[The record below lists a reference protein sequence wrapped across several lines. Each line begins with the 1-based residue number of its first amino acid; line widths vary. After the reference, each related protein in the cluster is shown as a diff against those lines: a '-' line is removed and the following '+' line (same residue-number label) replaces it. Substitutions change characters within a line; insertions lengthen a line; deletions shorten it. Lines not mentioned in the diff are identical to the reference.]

1 MKKNTRKDKKNCLSS
16 CICPYID
23 LTKKTLVMFNI
34 KKIGK
39 NHTLPYYYIIYSFTC
54 YTSDIFN
61 YPKKNF
67 IQFSISHTYKNIG
80 ITQG

>member
-1 MKKNTRKDKKNCLSS
+1 
-16 CICPYID
+16 
-23 LTKKTLVMFNI
+23 MFNI

-61 YPKKNF
+61 YPKKKLY
-67 IQFSISHTYKNIG
+67 SIFYLTY
-80 ITQG
+80 TQKYWHYTSLDKQQQQQRKT